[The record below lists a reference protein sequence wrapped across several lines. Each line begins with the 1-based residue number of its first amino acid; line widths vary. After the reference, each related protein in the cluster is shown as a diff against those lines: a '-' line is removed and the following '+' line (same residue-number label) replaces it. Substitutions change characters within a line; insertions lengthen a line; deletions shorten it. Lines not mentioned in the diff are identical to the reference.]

1 MYLRNNILKLF
12 ILIIF
17 IFQMT
22 INFIK
27 AKDINAHEVYKIC
40 NNYYQWVNKNY
51 SLPVDEKMLF
61 NMGKCQGMIQTL
73 GRTMLTLC
81 YENKKNANINK
92 KLTANLQGIKTID
105 IIEGFLNAAEKDG
118 KLRSYSANSYL
129 IEFIS
134 KQWPCK

>member
-1 MYLRNNILKLF
+1 MYLRNNILKLI

-17 IFQMT
+17 IFQIS
-22 INFIK
+22 INSVK
-27 AKDINAHEVYKIC
+27 AKDINAYEVYKIC
-40 NNYYQWVNKNY
+40 SDYYQWVNKNY

-92 KLTANLQGIKTID
+92 KLTANLQDIKTID

>member
-1 MYLRNNILKLF
+1 MHLRNNILKLI

-17 IFQMT
+17 IFQMS
-22 INFIK
+22 INLVK
-27 AKDINAHEVYKIC
+27 AKDINAYEVYKIC

-105 IIEGFLNAAEKDG
+105 IIEGFLNVASKDG

>member
-1 MYLRNNILKLF
+1 MHLRNNILKLI

-17 IFQMT
+17 IFQMS
-22 INFIK
+22 INLVK
-27 AKDINAHEVYKIC
+27 AKDINAHEIYKIC
-40 NNYYQWVNKNY
+40 SNYYQWVNKNY

-105 IIEGFLNAAEKDG
+105 IIEGFLNAAENDG

>member
-1 MYLRNNILKLF
+1 MFLKNNIFKLIISI
-12 ILIIF
+12 ILI
-17 IFQMT
+17 FQ
-22 INFIK
+22 ISIKLVK
-27 AKDINAHEVYKIC
+27 AKDMNAHEVYKIC
-40 NNYYQWVNKNY
+40 SDYYQWVNRNY

-92 KLTANLQGIKTID
+92 KLTADLQGIKTIE
-105 IIEGFLNAAEKDG
+105 IIESFLNVAAKDG
-118 KLRSYSANSYL
+118 KLRAYSANSYL
-129 IEFIS
+129 VEFIS

>member
-1 MYLRNNILKLF
+1 MYLRNNILKLI
-12 ILIIF
+12 ILTIF
-17 IFQMT
+17 IFQIS
-22 INFIK
+22 INSIK
-27 AKDINAHEVYKIC
+27 AKDTNAYEVYKIC
-40 NNYYQWVNKNY
+40 SDYYQWVNKNY

-81 YENKKNANINK
+81 YENKKNANINE

-105 IIEGFLNAAEKDG
+105 IIKGFLNAAEKDG

>member
-1 MYLRNNILKLF
+1 MYLRNNILKLI

-17 IFQMT
+17 QMS
-22 INFIK
+22 INLVK
-27 AKDINAHEVYKIC
+27 AKDINAYEIYKIC
-40 NNYYQWVNKNY
+40 SNYYQWVNKNY

-105 IIEGFLNAAEKDG
+105 IIEGFLNAAKKDG